1 MVPSPINP
9 ASQFITACSQ
19 ADLHYPKCSSTVFS
33 IPVQACFKDL
43 CLEVNIRELNR
54 EKGLLW
60 KWRLRSKE
68 VQSLPCDLYR
78 NKIAIFILLPF
89 HVLPSFFGP
98 TCPRCVWGTSW
109 MLMNFTAC
117 YLWHKN
123 KCCPFTGRSVEPSWA
138 RAETEKG
145 GVASMGTTEQFCS
158 SDLLRHSTAPCK
170 NMEKFLTVK
179 SLCQQA
185 E

>member
-9 ASQFITACSQ
+9 TSQFITACSQ

-78 NKIAIFILLPF
+78 KKIAIFILLPF

-123 KCCPFTGRSVEPSWA
+123 KCCPFTGRSVELPELELKLKKVELHQW
-138 RAETEKG
+138 
-145 GVASMGTTEQFCS
+145 EQQS
-158 SDLLRHSTAPCK
+158 NSAPQTCWDIP
-170 NMEKFLTVK
+170 LHHVRTWK
-179 SLCQQA
+179 SFSL
-185 E
+185 